1 VVLDVRPLEEY
12 AAGHIAGAVSM
23 PLATLERRLSE
34 LPPGRRVVAYCRGPY
49 CVLAAEA
56 VRLLRKRG
64 VKALR
69 LKEGYPE
76 WRDANLP
83 VETGS
88 GSSPR
93 SREQRGRV
101 QAGDGKARS

>member
-1 VVLDVRPLEEY
+1 
-12 AAGHIAGAVSM
+12 M
-23 PLATLERRLSE
+23 PLGELERRLAE
-34 LPPGRRVVAYCRGPY
+34 LPPGRQVVAYCRGPY

-64 VKALR
+64 VKAKR

-88 GSSPR
+88 ESAPR
-93 SREQRGRV
+93 SRGQRR
-101 QAGDGKARS
+101 